1 MRCLENGLTGRR
13 DVTFTFR
20 TTHPG
25 TPLDPRRVWC
35 RSEYGGGYFA
45 ARRKCKSQSSSKA
58 ILRAQNHRGKIP
70 GAGRRVQCE
79 AGPDEASNTL
89 TRRPATHHHA
99 SDSRARPHATVDWLR
114 IIRARCRCLFMDCLS
129 PCQIA
134 DMACSWTRLFTRTA
148 RGQSASVAAVTDCRN
163 CGLCVDTDN
172 PCSRLVHDEST
183 VADCPCPCPRLWK
196 MARLLARILRAL
208 QVLMKISRGKAYGRL
223 SSFQAG

>member
-1 MRCLENGLTGRR
+1 MALLDAETLRSLFAL
-13 DVTFTFR
+13 
-20 TTHPG
+20 P
-25 TPLDPRRVWC
+25 TPEPRLIPAGCGVVA
-35 RSEYGGGYFA
+35 SMA
-45 ARRKCKSQSSSKA
+45 AGILPHAASASRNRLRKA

-70 GAGRRVQCE
+70 GAGRRVQCGAE
-79 AGPDEASNTL
+79 PDEASNTL

-208 QVLMKISRGKAYGRL
+208 QVLMKIRGKAYGRL